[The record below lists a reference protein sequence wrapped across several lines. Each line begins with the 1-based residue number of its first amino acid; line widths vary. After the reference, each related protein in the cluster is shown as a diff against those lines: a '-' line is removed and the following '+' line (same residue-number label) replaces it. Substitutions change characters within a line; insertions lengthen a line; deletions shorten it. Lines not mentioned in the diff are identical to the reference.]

1 MFRNV
6 PHIHPLLTRR
16 FEQNI
21 DYCRLNAAVRFYPG
35 FTGLGGYL
43 PIAGTYHQLLKEIPL
58 NAEYE
63 IHLYQAGWEEAKWA
77 YLTVAFITRP
87 QPQKGG
93 KKTQKLE
100 AKAETAAKELLKGV
114 PGAETSASD
123 AAPTNAPG
131 VSLVVPPVAEVASTA
146 DSSVLPSGVATPS
159 VPLLSGSATP
169 ARASLEETKTL
180 LGAIPIPE
188 GATLHAVA
196 VSQYCFK
203 LGRITVPPRVALTVA
218 GFGDASRWERLTQI
232 RNSPD
237 GEKKLKQLIRGGW
250 KDPSEGDFWDFKD
263 CDAEGRKAGEALK
276 QLRFVMGALGGSGEG
291 NLNPNPSK

>member
-1 MFRNV
+1 M
-6 PHIHPLLTRR
+6 
-16 FEQNI
+16 
-21 DYCRLNAAVRFYPG
+21 NAAVRFYPG

-43 PIAGTYHQLLKEIPL
+43 PIAGTYHQFLKEIPL

-77 YLTVAFITRP
+77 YLTIAFITRP
-87 QPQKGG
+87 QKG
-93 KKTQKLE
+93 KKTTLKPV
-100 AKAETAAKELLKGV
+100 AKAEIAAKELLKGV
-114 PGAETSASD
+114 PAAAAETSDTPATSD
-123 AAPTNAPG
+123 TP
-131 VSLVVPPVAEVASTA
+131 SLVVPPVAEVTSTA
-146 DSSVLPSGVATPS
+146 DSSVLPSGLTTPA
-159 VPLLSGSATP
+159 PILSGSATP

-237 GEKKLKQLIRGGW
+237 GEKKLKALLRGGW
-250 KDPSEGDFWDFKD
+250 RDPSEGDFWDFKD
-263 CDAEGRKAGEALK
+263 CDAEGQKAGEALK
-276 QLRFVMGALGGSGEG
+276 QLRFVMGALGGTAEG
-291 NLNPNPSK
+291 NPIPTLSK